1 MPFGRAPSPGTGD
14 VPDSEV
20 AGVVHPVTSRSRA
33 RPRRRDRPGRV
44 RGTSRLALVSVVG
57 VVTLG
62 AAPTM
67 AAYGLGAVPLVLVP
81 AALFL
86 VPAALVVA
94 ELGSTWH
101 GGVHAWV
108 REGLGPRWG
117 LAAGWLQWVQGVVR
131 MPVLLASAA
140 ASLALAV
147 LDPGLAGNGAY
158 TGLMVVALFWA
169 VTLAVSRRG
178 ALVGR
183 WAAWAGLLGVV
194 VPVALLTVLGLGWLA
209 TGERSAVSF
218 EAAQLVPPLTGA
230 SSIVLVITGVLAFTG
245 LEVGAAQVGGP
256 QVGSPQAG
264 GSQLGGAQVR
274 GGGEPA
280 RGLPRAVAA
289 AAAAVVAALVLS
301 SLAISVAVEEGDP
314 GLTSVNLA
322 LQRYLEHFG
331 VAAAVPVVSALLAVG
346 AIGSVLVWAA
356 GPSSAL
362 AAAGREGLLPH
373 PLQRSGRRG
382 SPRAILLL
390 QGVVVTALAALFA
403 LAPDTST
410 AIALV
415 LATAFALY
423 LLMYMMMFAAALA
436 LRRTRPDVVRGF
448 RAPALPLVAG
458 IGFLTS
464 LVAFLAAFI
473 PPTGTQV
480 DIDAYAW
487 TASALVVAVGAPP
500 FVLYALRRS
509 SWDRRTPAERARDAR
524 LALVRTSL

>member
-1 MPFGRAPSPGTGD
+1 M
-14 VPDSEV
+14 PDSEV
-20 AGVVHPVTSRSRA
+20 TGAVHPVTARSRA
-33 RPRRRDRPGRV
+33 RPRRRERPGRA
-44 RGTSRLALVSVVG
+44 RGTSLLALLSVVG

-81 AALFL
+81 ATLFL

-131 MPVLLASAA
+131 MPALLASAA

-147 LDPGLAGNGAY
+147 LDPGLASSDVY
-158 TGLMVVALFWA
+158 TGLMVVGLFWA
-169 VTLAVSRRG
+169 VTLAVSRGR

-194 VPVALLTVLGLGWLA
+194 VPVVLLTGLGLGWLA

-245 LEVGAAQVGGP
+245 LEVGATQVGGTQP
-256 QVGSPQAG
+256 GGTQPGSA
-264 GSQLGGAQVR
+264 
-274 GGGEPA
+274 GEPA
-280 RGLPRAVAA
+280 RWLPRAVATA
-289 AAAAVVAALVLS
+289 AIAVVAVLVLS
-301 SLAISVAVEEGDP
+301 SLAISVAVEKGDP

-322 LQRYLEHFG
+322 LGRYLEHFG
-331 VAAAVPVVSALLAVG
+331 VAAAVPVVSALLAIG

-356 GPSSAL
+356 GPSTAL
-362 AAAGREGLLPH
+362 ATAGREGLLPG
-373 PLQRSGRRG
+373 PLQRSGRGG
-382 SPRAILLL
+382 SPRVILLL
-390 QGVVVTALAALFA
+390 QGVVVTTLAAFFA
-403 LAPDTST
+403 LAPDTSA

-423 LLMYMMMFAAALA
+423 LLMYMMVFAAAVA

-464 LVAFLAAFI
+464 LAAFLAAFI

-487 TASALVVAVGAPP
+487 TTAALVVAVGAPP